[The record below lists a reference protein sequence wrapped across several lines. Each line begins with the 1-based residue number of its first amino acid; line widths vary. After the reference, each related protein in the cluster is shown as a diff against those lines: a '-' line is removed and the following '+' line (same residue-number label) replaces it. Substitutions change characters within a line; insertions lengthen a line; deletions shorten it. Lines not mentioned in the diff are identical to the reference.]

1 LSKNYDSV
9 HSQRKDFESLFGPG
23 SVPGYLNGGDVD
35 TAIPLLSKMMP
46 KEGIMVEIGSFL
58 GKSSIE
64 WAKNFQQLDKNFKIL
79 CIDSF
84 NSPVEILHD
93 LMQEAGFSIPDPD
106 WDQLELFKFYAS
118 GYPNIKPIKTFFNDK
133 FVFPAKVNLVFEDST
148 HTQKYLATAL
158 PFWWDK
164 IHEGGVLAGHDYWID
179 EVKAAVDLF
188 AALYDLEIKLFDNSS
203 IWYIEKPAFPKK
215 LTHNG

>member
-64 WAKNFQQLDKNFKIL
+64 WAKNFRQLDKNFKIL

-93 LMQEAGFSIPDPD
+93 LMQEARFSIPDPD

-164 IHEGGVLAGHDYWID
+164 IHEGGVLAGHDNWID

-203 IWYIEKPAFPKK
+203 IWYIEKPAVPKK